1 MGKQDRGAALD
12 NLANVVGPIDMS
24 FIDADK
30 VNYVNYYNHLVE
42 VTRPGGL
49 IILDNALW
57 SARVLNPEDES
68 DHALNEMNKYVHA
81 DKRVT
86 SLLLPVRDG
95 LMVAQK
101 NG

>member
-1 MGKQDRGAALD
+1 MIMAKG
-12 NLANVVGPIDMS
+12 
-24 FIDADK
+24 
-30 VNYVNYYNHLVE
+30 
-42 VTRPGGL
+42 
-49 IILDNALW
+49 
-57 SARVLNPEDES
+57 LNPEDES
-68 DHALNEMNKYVHA
+68 DHALNEMNKVVHA